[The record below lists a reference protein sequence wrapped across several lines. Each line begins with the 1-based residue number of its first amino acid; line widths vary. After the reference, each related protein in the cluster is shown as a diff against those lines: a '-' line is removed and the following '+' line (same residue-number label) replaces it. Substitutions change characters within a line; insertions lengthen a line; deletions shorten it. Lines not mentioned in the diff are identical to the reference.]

1 MQNYDQLAIIEIKE
15 NRRRPAMNITLERIL
30 DVAPILLVIL
40 SFVYLGKIMKRDEK
54 TTSIEKFTV
63 SYSPKLTRF
72 LFYVSALPIMA
83 GLTFLIWL
91 GFNPYGFAVF
101 GIMFGV
107 SVIVV
112 LIVLPLY
119 FLRLEVDNDHLRYR
133 NFMGLSKEINVN
145 EIDKIIV
152 TGQKSIVI
160 YANGSKFGALNRDLY
175 HFENFRL
182 YCEAKGLVMDS
193 DTGKPLTKL
202 RLYRMKTK
210 TFFNLGILFGAILGV
225 VIVIVGFA
233 YNNPVTGLASAPI
246 LFVFVFLIFEIIGAL
261 CILPHMWHIF
271 VQESAL
277 QIKFN
282 QEMERHDIRQT
293 EYISPEWFI
302 DVDQMGIIVF
312 HRDFISMIQ
321 DVDNPEENRFQGLL
335 PKQDT
340 VMITG
345 INGREI
351 KMVGAYETIEKLKEW
366 VGPE

>member
-1 MQNYDQLAIIEIKE
+1 
-15 NRRRPAMNITLERIL
+15 
-30 DVAPILLVIL
+30 
-40 SFVYLGKIMKRDEK
+40 
-54 TTSIEKFTV
+54 
-63 SYSPKLTRF
+63 
-72 LFYVSALPIMA
+72 
-83 GLTFLIWL
+83 
-91 GFNPYGFAVF
+91 
-101 GIMFGV
+101 
-107 SVIVV
+107 
-112 LIVLPLY
+112 
-119 FLRLEVDNDHLRYR
+119 
-133 NFMGLSKEINVN
+133 
-145 EIDKIIV
+145 
-152 TGQKSIVI
+152 
-160 YANGSKFGALNRDLY
+160 
-175 HFENFRL
+175 
-182 YCEAKGLVMDS
+182 
-193 DTGKPLTKL
+193 
-202 RLYRMKTK
+202 
-210 TFFNLGILFGAILGV
+210 
-225 VIVIVGFA
+225 
-233 YNNPVTGLASAPI
+233 
-246 LFVFVFLIFEIIGAL
+246 
-261 CILPHMWHIF
+261 MWHIF